1 MKAIVKS
8 DPPDRPGI
16 VVAEVPDPT
25 ISTDD
30 EVLVSPV
37 VSSISGSELNIWRG
51 KYRLPTGNPVD
62 SGRILG
68 YEHAGTVLEA
78 GKDAHDAGFEFGTRV
93 ALASPFVPCRICVPC
108 QMGMW
113 NRCRNWGH
121 VGLTLDG
128 TNAEMTV
135 LPMEVLQIVDRRV
148 EDLDAAFLNT
158 AALSIRAVAA
168 AALRPGSRVVIVGPG
183 PVGLL
188 LLQAAQIAGAS
199 WVGVIGQE
207 SDGPRLKL
215 AEELGA
221 HFTAVASP
229 STVKM
234 VQDFTGGLGPET
246 VLEAAGTQE
255 GATLA
260 VDLVAVGG
268 TVVMS
273 GLPPEGYASIPVTR
287 ITRDEIT
294 VRGVEGNLES
304 DRRLALRLMAEG
316 RLRARPLVTHRYPI
330 DDAELAF
337 TTAYS
342 GEGCKVVLEIS
353 GS

>member
-1 MKAIVKS
+1 MKAVVKS

-16 VVAEVPDPT
+16 AVAEVPSPV
-25 ISTDD
+25 ISADD
-30 EVLVSPV
+30 DVLVSPI

-51 KYRLPTGNPVD
+51 KYRLPTGFPVG

-78 GKDAHDAGFEFGTRV
+78 GKAAHESGFVFGTRV
-93 ALASPFVPCRICVPC
+93 ALASPFVPCRTCVPC

-128 TNAEMTV
+128 SNAEMTV
-135 LPMEVLQIVDRRV
+135 LPMEVLQIVDSGV

-168 AALRPGSRVVIVGPG
+168 AALRPGSRVVVVGPG

-199 WVGVIGQE
+199 WVGVIGRE

-221 HFTAVASP
+221 HVTTVAS
-229 STVKM
+229 STTVEM
-234 VQDFTGGLGPET
+234 IQDLTDGLGPET

-260 VDLVAVGG
+260 VDLVSVGG

-294 VRGVEGNLES
+294 VRGVEGNLEA
-304 DRRLALRLMAEG
+304 DRRLALRLMSED
-316 RLRARPLVTHRYPI
+316 RLRASPLVTHRYPI
-330 DDAELAF
+330 EDAELAF
-337 TTAYS
+337 TTAHS

-353 GS
+353 GG